1 MLDRG
6 NHCGS
11 GDVWVCNSDGYV
23 GQVCIL
29 RMGAQIQV
37 RIDFFCLSMY
47 IKQLSSCPQSTPSFL
62 VAAYNKNAK
71 CHSSLFL
78 LQQTQGG
85 KFIAY
90 WCNCIT
96 LVK

>member
-37 RIDFFCLSMY
+37 RKDFFPVLVN
-47 IKQLSSCPQSTPSFL
+47 KQLTSCPQSTPSFL
-62 VAAYNKNAK
+62 VAGYNKNAEIK
-71 CHSSLFL
+71 CLALFML
-78 LQQTQGG
+78 DR
-85 KFIAY
+85 IY
-90 WCNCIT
+90 
-96 LVK
+96 

>member
-29 RMGAQIQV
+29 RMGTQIQV
-37 RIDFFCLSMY
+37 R
-47 IKQLSSCPQSTPSFL
+47 KT
-62 VAAYNKNAK
+62 V
-71 CHSSLFL
+71 SLL
-78 LQQTQGG
+78 ING
-85 KFIAY
+85 KE
-90 WCNCIT
+90 
-96 LVK
+96 LHVKT

>member
-29 RMGAQIQV
+29 RMGTQIQV
-37 RIDFFCLSMY
+37 RRMTSHKPHLYLLKKLHVCHEDFDIFGS
-47 IKQLSSCPQSTPSFL
+47 
-62 VAAYNKNAK
+62 
-71 CHSSLFL
+71 
-78 LQQTQGG
+78 
-85 KFIAY
+85 
-90 WCNCIT
+90 
-96 LVK
+96 

>member
-37 RIDFFCLSMY
+37 RKDFFPVLVN
-47 IKQLSSCPQSTPSFL
+47 KQLDPPL
-62 VAAYNKNAK
+62 V
-71 CHSSLFL
+71 FWL
-78 LQQTQGG
+78 LGII
-85 KFIAY
+85 KM
-90 WCNCIT
+90 
-96 LVK
+96 LK

>member
-37 RIDFFCLSMY
+37 RIELFLVLVN
-47 IKQLSSCPQSTPSFL
+47 KKLSSHTQSTPTFL
-62 VAAYNKNAK
+62 VVGYDKMLDVWPRRSCRIKPREGWIQKIQRWGSN
-71 CHSSLFL
+71 
-78 LQQTQGG
+78 
-85 KFIAY
+85 
-90 WCNCIT
+90 
-96 LVK
+96 